1 MKNIV
6 VAEEQGFCWGV
17 RRALE
22 IVNKFDEVLILGDLI
37 HNKQVVDELEKNNK
51 KVIKNVTGDEK
62 VPVVITAHG
71 TSIDNIRLMEGHQ
84 LEIVD
89 TTCPLVSSIYRAGE
103 KLEAEGYQIL
113 ILGDADHV
121 EVKGIASRMINPII
135 INSESDIEQLEL
147 PERLGVISQS
157 TFSVKK
163 FDKIV
168 EKLKTVVKDVK
179 VRKTICSPTKN
190 RQAAA
195 EKLAK
200 KVEVMVVIG
209 GYHSSNTKKLVEL
222 TRKYVESYHI
232 ETADQLD
239 EKWFL
244 GKTEIGIT
252 AGASTADWVIKDV
265 YDTIM
270 KFT

>member
-6 VAEEQGFCWGV
+6 IADEQGFCWGV

-51 KVIKNVTGDEK
+51 KVIKEITGDET

-71 TSIDNIRLMEGHQ
+71 TSVENIQEMKGHR

-89 TTCPLVSSIYRAGE
+89 TTCPLVSSIYRVGE
-103 KLEAEGYQIL
+103 KFQTEGYRIL
-113 ILGDADHV
+113 ILGDVNHV
-121 EVKGIASRMINPII
+121 EVKGIASRLKDPII
-135 INSESDIEQLEL
+135 INSESEIAALDLS
-147 PERLGVISQS
+147 ERLAVISQS

-168 EKLKTVVKDVK
+168 EKLKKVVADVK
-179 VRKTICSPTKN
+179 VKKTICSPTKN

-195 EKLAK
+195 EKLARE
-200 KVEVMVVIG
+200 VEVMVVIG
-209 GYHSSNTKKLVEL
+209 GYHSSNTKKLAEL
-222 TRKYVESYHI
+222 TRKYVETYHI
-232 ETADQLD
+232 ETANQL
-239 EKWFL
+239 EESWFA
-244 GKTEIGIT
+244 GKIDVGIT

-270 KFT
+270 KFN